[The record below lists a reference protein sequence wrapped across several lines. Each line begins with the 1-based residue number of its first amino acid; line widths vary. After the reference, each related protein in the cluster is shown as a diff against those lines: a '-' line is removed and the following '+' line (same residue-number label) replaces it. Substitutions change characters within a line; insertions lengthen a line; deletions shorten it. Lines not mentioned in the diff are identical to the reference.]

1 VSGSAPGDR
10 RRSAGAWL
18 RRIALDFSPLRVS
31 RDFRLIEAGQVVS
44 GIGSQIALVALPT
57 QIFLLS
63 HSAAL
68 VGLLGLFELGPMI
81 VASLLGGAVVDRIDR
96 RNVLIFAQ
104 FSAIAA
110 AGALGA
116 VTLATRPPAVVIL
129 ILGGLLAGTSALD
142 NVTRAAIVP
151 RVVPADRLRSALAF
165 NYGAYQLTGIVGP
178 AVGGILI
185 ATIGLGGGYLI
196 DAGSCLAMLGSAI
209 ALSAQPPVDA
219 AGTAAA
225 RQPIRRSIAEG
236 LRFVRRN
243 QALSGS
249 FAIDLVAMTF
259 GWPRAMF
266 AVLSLTVYHSG
277 SRGTGLLFA
286 ALAVGGTLSVLTAG
300 WIEHARRLGR
310 IVIVVV
316 VVWGA
321 AIAGTGLVRS
331 LGPAMALLVVAGF
344 ADGVSAV
351 CRSTINQT
359 VTPDGLRGR
368 MSAVYTLVVTGGP
381 RLGDIESGVVAGA
394 TSAVTSVLTGGLAC
408 IVGAFVVAFSFPA
421 LVRYGEEPPQASLE
435 PAAE

>member
-1 VSGSAPGDR
+1 VSR
-10 RRSAGAWL
+10 LGAFA
-18 RRIALDFSPLRVS
+18 RRIALDFSPLRSS
-31 RDFRLIEAGQVVS
+31 RDFRLLMAGQVVS

-68 VGLLGLFELGPMI
+68 VGLLGAFELGPMI
-81 VASLLGGAVVDRIDR
+81 VASLLGGAVVDRVDR
-96 RNVLIFAQ
+96 RVVLIAAQ
-104 FSAIAA
+104 FIAIAA

-116 VTLATRPPAVVIL
+116 VTLATRPPAVLIL
-129 ILGGLLAGTSALD
+129 VLGGLLAGSSALD
-142 NVTRAAIVP
+142 NVTRSAIVP
-151 RVVPADRLRSALAF
+151 RVVPRNRLRSALAF

-185 ATIGLGGGYLI
+185 VAIGLGGGYLV
-196 DAGSCLAMLGSAI
+196 DAGSCLAMLGSAV
-209 ALSAQPPVDA
+209 ALSAQPPGVFGADA
-219 AGTAAA
+219 AAGPQAPDVR
-225 RQPIRRSIAEG
+225 RQPILRSIAEG

-266 AVLSLTVYHSG
+266 AVLSLTVYHAG
-277 SRGTGLLFA
+277 TRGTGLLFA

-310 IVIVVV
+310 IVVLVVL
-316 VVWGA
+316 VWGA
-321 AIAGTGLVRS
+321 AIAGAGLVRS
-331 LGPAMALLVVAGF
+331 LAPGLVLLAVAGF

-351 CRSTINQT
+351 CRSSINQT
-359 VTPDGLRGR
+359 VTPDELRGR

-381 RLGDIESGVVAGA
+381 RLGDIESGLVAGLTTA
-394 TSAVTSVLTGGLAC
+394 ATSVLTGGLAC
-408 IVGAFVVAFSFPA
+408 IIGALVVATRFPA
-421 LVRYGEEPPQASLE
+421 LMRYGEDA
-435 PAAE
+435 PAANATS

>member
-1 VSGSAPGDR
+1 VSR
-10 RRSAGAWL
+10 LGAFA
-18 RRIALDFSPLRVS
+18 RRIALDFSPLRSS
-31 RDFRLIEAGQVVS
+31 RDFRLLMAGQVVS

-68 VGLLGLFELGPMI
+68 VGLLGAFELGPMI
-81 VASLLGGAVVDRIDR
+81 IASLLGGAVVDRVDR
-96 RNVLIFAQ
+96 RVVLIGAQ
-104 FSAIAA
+104 FIAIAA

-116 VTLATRPPAVVIL
+116 VTLATRPPAVLIL
-129 ILGGLLAGTSALD
+129 VLGGLLAGSSALD
-142 NVTRAAIVP
+142 NVTRSAIVP
-151 RVVPADRLRSALAF
+151 RVVPRNRLRSALAF

-185 ATIGLGGGYLI
+185 VAIGLGGGYLV
-196 DAGSCLAMLGSAI
+196 DAGSCLAMLASAV
-209 ALSAQPPVDA
+209 ALSAQPPGVFGADA
-219 AGTAAA
+219 AAGAQAPDA
-225 RQPIRRSIAEG
+225 RRQPILRSIAEG

-266 AVLSLTVYHSG
+266 AVLSLTVYHAG
-277 SRGTGLLFA
+277 TRGTGLLFA

-310 IVIVVV
+310 IVVLVVL
-316 VVWGA
+316 VWGA
-321 AIAGTGLVRS
+321 AIAGAGLVRS
-331 LGPAMALLVVAGF
+331 LAPGLVLLAVAGF

-351 CRSTINQT
+351 CRSSINQT
-359 VTPDGLRGR
+359 VTPDELRGR

-381 RLGDIESGVVAGA
+381 RLGDIESGLVAGLTTA
-394 TSAVTSVLTGGLAC
+394 ATSVLTGGLAC
-408 IVGAFVVAFSFPA
+408 IIGALVVATRFPA
-421 LVRYGEEPPQASLE
+421 LVRYGEDA
-435 PAAE
+435 PAANATS